1 MKDEPD
7 KNRAVG
13 RNALW
18 FFLTSVRPAVALI
31 CLVALCSGF
40 GAVVPSVNVY
50 HSWGF
55 FLLLGLLSLN
65 LLICSWR
72 GFSGFGGCFRMSA
85 GKRAFSRLGV
95 PLVHLG
101 VSIMIIG
108 ALLGAMLGFDADIH
122 IVEGETVDEVPLVG
136 KEKTINLGF
145 SVRLDRFYMDFY
157 DDGTPKTY
165 RSDLTFMKEGRV
177 IFQGPLFV
185 NHPISLEGLRFC
197 QSGYMTTGGDSGL
210 TSARG
215 GEDRYVSELRVTRDH
230 GAGIVAAG
238 AAVMMVGFVLVLF
251 HILSMARKEKASHED
266 IGR

>member
-1 MKDEPD
+1 MKDDPY

-18 FFLTSVRPAVALI
+18 FFLTSVKPAVALI
-31 CLVALCSGF
+31 CLIALCSGF
-40 GAVVPSVNVY
+40 GAVAPSVNVY

-55 FLLLGLLSLN
+55 FLLLGLISLN

-72 GFSGFGGCFRMSA
+72 GFSGFWGCFRMSA
-85 GKRAFSRLGV
+85 GKVAFSRLGI
-95 PLVHLG
+95 PFVHLG

-136 KEKTINLGF
+136 KGETINLGF

-165 RSDLTFMKEGRV
+165 RSDLTFMKGGRV

-185 NHPISLEGLRFC
+185 NHPISLEYLRFC
-197 QSGYMTTGGDSGL
+197 QSGYMTTGGDSGH
-210 TSARG
+210 TAVRG
-215 GEDRYVSELRVTRDH
+215 GENRYVSELRVIRDP
-230 GAGIVAAG
+230 GAGTIAAG
-238 AAVMMVGFVLVLF
+238 AAVMVVGFAIVLF
-251 HILSMARKEKASHED
+251 HFLSMVRGKTAFNGE